1 MQRLPTAYELRYRRS
16 VRSQVA
22 ELRPLSVYKRYARR
36 LASARADIAE
46 GAWEVVAVLLVLYDA
61 IWTPYLAFMGV
72 REDAL
77 LALSLG
83 VDGFFLVDLLVHAR
97 LRHARG
103 QPQSVAGLLPWV
115 LCCAPVELAHAA
127 ESAAGVMSPYP
138 TLVIVSTVK
147 YRSRR

>member
-36 LASARADIAE
+36 LASARADLAE

-97 LRHARG
+97 LRHARRASKQG
-103 QPQSVAGLLPWV
+103 GESRQDNLYLWFG
-115 LCCAPVELAHAA
+115 AA
-127 ESAAGVMSPYP
+127 RGIPC
-138 TLVIVSTVK
+138 
-147 YRSRR
+147 R